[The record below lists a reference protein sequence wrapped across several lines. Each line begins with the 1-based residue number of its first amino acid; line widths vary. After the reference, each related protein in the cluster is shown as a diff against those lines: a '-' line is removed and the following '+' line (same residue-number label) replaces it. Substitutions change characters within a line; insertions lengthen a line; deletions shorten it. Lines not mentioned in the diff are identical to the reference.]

1 MRDILA
7 GRSFF
12 LTGSK
17 LRTQRAIGAAGAQ
30 VPYKDKVGGSN
41 PSSPTI
47 NFKNP
52 LELSSRGFSVA
63 GEDWLATAEGALLG
77 PVRDCVVEHQFSV
90 FNFEYAV
97 GPFRH
102 PFVVGDEE
110 ECCAD

>member
-17 LRTQRAIGAAGAQ
+17 LRTQWAIGAAGAQ

-47 NFKNP
+47 NYKTP

-63 GEDWLATAEGALLG
+63 RQDWLATADRALLL
-77 PVRDCVVEHQFSV
+77 PVRDGVVEHQFSV
-90 FNFEYAV
+90 FNFEDTV

-102 PFVVGDEE
+102 PLVVGDE
-110 ECCAD
+110 